1 MVTFEVLEVSAD
13 QELEWYIQ
21 HGFAYRVRCG
31 RAPAFAFFFGV
42 DLPTMGV
49 YVHFRMAAAP
59 VSPWLVC
66 SALRQ
71 GVRMAL
77 GWEPMAL
84 ATIKSNNA
92 PVLEIVSRL
101 GFRRLMEYDDGV
113 GDGIWELVGLL
124 RKTGRIFQP
133 VGDCSEKGQA
143 GREGGEFRRFISQN

>member
-1 MVTFEVLEVSAD
+1 MVTFEILEVSAD

-49 YVHFRMAAAP
+49 YVHFRTVGVP
-59 VSPWLVC
+59 SPWAVC

-77 GWEPMAL
+77 GWEPMVL
-84 ATIKSNNA
+84 ATIKADNTS
-92 PVLEIVSRL
+92 VLAIVARL
-101 GFRRLMEYDDGV
+101 GFRRLMAYDDGV

-133 VGDCSEKGQA
+133 A
-143 GREGGEFRRFISQN
+143 GISRPFLPPVKK